1 MKRILK
7 TLLFHLVCIIIFGII
22 YSQMSSH
29 LKKDSDIEFIDYF
42 YLSTAIQSG
51 TGFSQTYPNTVS
63 SKLLVMFQELVMI
76 SGTLISLHIFFKDD
90 IFHFK

>member
-1 MKRILK
+1 MQRILK

-29 LKKDSDIEFIDYF
+29 LKKDSEIEFIDYF

-51 TGFSQTYPNTVS
+51 TGFS
-63 SKLLVMFQELVMI
+63 
-76 SGTLISLHIFFKDD
+76 
-90 IFHFK
+90 